1 MQTLQKIEFDN
12 LATFLAAINNNFA
25 IIQNSPL
32 FKGIPGEQG
41 ETGNVGPQGDRGTKI
56 FPVIFDK
63 FREVFSELEGQY
75 VGALT
80 PDWINSKLLND
91 DESSTNFNKI
101 CDALGLVDD
110 TLLDG
115 DLLLFATDLSIYSYS
130 ADDNQVHDTGIK
142 FSTDINI
149 QETINNMVAHS
160 MEEYLNQLNS
170 IRVYIK
176 EYTTIA
182 SNDGN
187 TAAPTV
193 SNATTYFPYLPIG
206 NMPRRIDVSNTDNLL
221 VKHKYFGIDDTQ
233 INQSNDYYVD
243 SSFGI
248 TEIIGSIREYV
259 KILRRGTNQNLSG
272 NIVNPTNSRMPA
284 LVVMQ
289 NNYNSGLLIGHK
301 NSQTMADF
309 ALVYKDNAGALH
321 IKREHKWN
329 LNQSVTEFIVASG
342 YFSMNSN
349 FKLIDHANMMS
360 DFLTSNYGN
369 RTLDVG
375 YTDNNSLITFKS
387 KVLNYAQFTPNK
399 IMELDKSRNLLTSK
413 NFDVEFE
420 ASLSATNYRTRLS
433 QYFGNLTD
441 ATAIYRIPSQ
451 KTIKYVFKT
460 FETMLDNVWYK
471 PQYYSLISDVSVS
484 HFTNDIIPA
493 IKLHSDMVVGSD
505 YMATGITAADGT
517 NPIENEQ
524 QEANVNQPAD
534 RGGSDTGN
542 RAGRTYPTRN
552 HPLEIHLINI
562 GSYNLGYDVMYIGRY
577 AQNNKRLNSKLK
589 LSVDWY
595 QLIFEKLAYRSVLT
609 VGDNHIVDE
618 DFQYADWTN
627 SKNDFEYLV
636 SQDVRNYWK
645 KDDFD
650 FTKYSNRHWNDANG
664 VSREGFSGA
673 NNMSTDL
680 LTRAKRYLTGKHFR
694 VIMVIFNELSTWIK
708 NLFANIQE
716 QQQTI
721 ETDVVPEGVVV
732 PYNPPI
738 NMKNGVDYKTFY
750 IPENWIPCLGGYLLE
765 TSLADPRL
773 PSGQINKYLVPDM
786 RSKSVIGYDWTL
798 NSATDLYNSVGQF
811 TTMAHVQW
819 KEVEK
824 YHFTV
829 ASNGNKYSSLLS
841 ATNYLS
847 RDDEYV
853 RTHNNSSITP
863 ETEVD
868 SKIGEN
874 GRPDLRLVFGL
885 YEQDYLL
892 EYHASEKAGLVYET
906 YSKFNH
912 MHPFVRLVYIQKAV
926 KPKASPDNYIW
937 YVVNFKGTT
946 YYVPVIYPG
955 ARPNVVQIS
964 DGTAIGNDVNQS
976 YAVFGNTTNKDDSA
990 NSQSSNSSADARNEN
1005 Q

>member
-12 LATFLAAINNNFA
+12 LASFLAAINNNFA

-63 FREVFSELEGQY
+63 FREVFPELEGQY

-80 PDWINSKLLND
+80 PDWINSKLAND

-115 DLLLFATDLSIYSYS
+115 DLLLFATYLSIFSYS

-170 IRVYIK
+170 IKVYIK
-176 EYTTIA
+176 QYTTIA

-206 NMPRRIDVSNTDNLL
+206 NMPRRIDVTDTDNLL
-221 VKHKYFGIDDTQ
+221 IKHKYFGIDDTE
-233 INQSNDYYVD
+233 INQSNDYYTD

-301 NSQTMADF
+301 NSPTMADF
-309 ALVYKDNAGALH
+309 ALIYKDNAGALH

-329 LNQSVTEFIVASG
+329 LNQSVSELIVGSG

-349 FKLIDHANMMS
+349 FKLIDHANIMS
-360 DFLTSNYGN
+360 DFLTSYYGSKS
-369 RTLDVG
+369 LDVG
-375 YTDNNSLITFKS
+375 YPDTNSLITFKS

-399 IMELDKSRNLLTSK
+399 IMELDRNKNLVTSK

-433 QYFGNLTD
+433 QYFGSLSD
-441 ATAIYRIPSQ
+441 ASAIYRIPSQ

-460 FETMLDNVWYK
+460 FESMLDNVWYK
-471 PQYYSLISDVSVS
+471 PEYYSLITDVSVP

-493 IKLHSDMVVGSD
+493 IKLHRDMVVGSD
-505 YMATGITAADGT
+505 YMASGIALPNGSIPQEYD
-517 NPIENEQ
+517 ENQ
-524 QEANVNQPAD
+524 SNAGQPSD
-534 RGGSDTGN
+534 RGGESGN
-542 RAGRTYPTRN
+542 RRLYPTKN

-577 AQNNKRLNSKLK
+577 AQNDRRLNSKLK
-589 LSVDWY
+589 LSIDWY
-595 QLIFEKLAYRSVLT
+595 QLILEKLAYRSVLT
-609 VGDNHIVDE
+609 VGEDHIVDE
-618 DFQYADWTN
+618 DFQYADWTE

-636 SQDVRNYWK
+636 EQDVRHYWA

-650 FTKYSNRHWNDANG
+650 FRKYSNRYWNDGNG

-673 NNMSTDL
+673 NNMSTDV
-680 LTRAKRYLTGKHFR
+680 LTRAKRYLTGRHFR
-694 VIMVIFNELSTWIK
+694 VIMVIFNEITTWIK
-708 NLFANIQE
+708 NLLGIIQE
-716 QQQTI
+716 QQQVI

-738 NMKNGVDYKTFY
+738 NMKNGVDYKSFT
-750 IPENWIPCLGGYLLE
+750 IPNNWIPCLGGYLLE
-765 TSLADPRL
+765 TSLADPRIT
-773 PSGQINKYLVPDM
+773 SGQINKYLVPDM
-786 RSKSVIGYDWTL
+786 RSKSVIGYDWSL
-798 NSATDLYNSVGQF
+798 NNASDLFNSDGQF
-811 TTMAHVQW
+811 TSMAHIQW

-824 YHFTV
+824 NHFSV

-847 RDDEYV
+847 REDQYFLQHGGN
-853 RTHNNSSITP
+853 TNTQ
-863 ETEVD
+863 TEVD
-868 SKIGEN
+868 SWVGEYS
-874 GRPDLRLVFGL
+874 RPDGQIVFGP
-885 YEQDYLL
+885 YERDFLL
-892 EYHASEKAGLVYET
+892 EYHESGKAGTAFET
-906 YSKFNH
+906 YTKFNH

-937 YVVNFKGTT
+937 YVVNFKGIS
-946 YYVPVIYPG
+946 YYIPIYYPG
-955 ARPNVVQIS
+955 ARPNVAQLA
-964 DGTAIGNDVNQS
+964 DGTAINDVDRNLEYS
-976 YAVFGNTTNKDDSA
+976 IFGGNGSTSNNETSSSTSSESTTNSD
-990 NSQSSNSSADARNEN
+990 
-1005 Q
+1005 